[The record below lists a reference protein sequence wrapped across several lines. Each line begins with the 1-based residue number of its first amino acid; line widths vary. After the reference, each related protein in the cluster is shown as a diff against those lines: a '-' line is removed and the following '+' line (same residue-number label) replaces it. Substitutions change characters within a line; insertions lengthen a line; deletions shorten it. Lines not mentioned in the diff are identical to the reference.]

1 MSLPMLQVALDNQT
15 MDSAYETTRLIAE
28 EVDIIEVGTILCVG
42 EGVRAVRDLKAL
54 YPHKIVLADAKI
66 ADAGKILSRMCF
78 EANADWVTVIC
89 CADINTAKGALDVAK
104 EFNGDVQI
112 ELTGYWTWEQAQQ
125 WRDAGIQQVVYHR
138 SRDAQAAGVAWGEA
152 DITAIKRLSD
162 MGFKVT
168 VTGGLALEDLPLFK
182 GIPIHVFIAGRS
194 IRDAAS
200 PVEAARQFK
209 RAIAELWGSGADMVS
224 KQSPLG
230 IYEKA
235 LPAGECW
242 LERLQLAKTLGFD
255 FVEMSVDETDDRL
268 SRLDWSREQR
278 LALVNAIVETGVRVP
293 SMCLSAHRRFP
304 LGSEDD
310 AVRAQGLEIMRKAI
324 QFAQD
329 VGIRVIQLAGY
340 DVYYQEA
347 NNETRRR
354 FRDGLKESVEMASR
368 AQVTLAMEIMDYP
381 LMNSISKAL
390 GYAHYLN
397 NPWFQLYPDIGNL
410 SAWDNDVQM
419 ELQAGIGHIVAVHVK
434 DTKPG
439 VFKNVPF
446 GEGVV
451 DFERCFETLKQS
463 GYCGPYLIEM
473 WSETAED
480 PAAEVA
486 KARDWVK
493 ARMAKAGMVEAA

>member
-1 MSLPMLQVALDNQT
+1 ML
-15 MDSAYETTRLIAE
+15 
-28 EVDIIEVGTILCVG
+28 
-42 EGVRAVRDLKAL
+42 
-54 YPHKIVLADAKI
+54 
-66 ADAGKILSRMCF
+66 
-78 EANADWVTVIC
+78 
-89 CADINTAKGALDVAK
+89 
-104 EFNGDVQI
+104 
-112 ELTGYWTWEQAQQ
+112 
-125 WRDAGIQQVVYHR
+125 
-138 SRDAQAAGVAWGEA
+138 
-152 DITAIKRLSD
+152 
-162 MGFKVT
+162 
-168 VTGGLALEDLPLFK
+168 
-182 GIPIHVFIAGRS
+182 
-194 IRDAAS
+194 
-200 PVEAARQFK
+200 
-209 RAIAELWGSGADMVS
+209 S
-224 KQSPLG
+224 KQIPLG

-255 FVEMSVDETDDRL
+255 FVEMSVDETDERL
-268 SRLDWSREQR
+268 SRLDW
-278 LALVNAIVETGVRVP
+278 
-293 SMCLSAHRRFP
+293 
-304 LGSEDD
+304 
-310 AVRAQGLEIMRKAI
+310 
-324 QFAQD
+324 
-329 VGIRVIQLAGY
+329 
-340 DVYYQEA
+340 
-347 NNETRRR
+347 
-354 FRDGLKESVEMASR
+354 SR

>member
-1 MSLPMLQVALDNQT
+1 MGN
-15 MDSAYETTRLIAE
+15 
-28 EVDIIEVGTILCVG
+28 
-42 EGVRAVRDLKAL
+42 K
-54 YPHKIVLADAKI
+54 
-66 ADAGKILSRMCF
+66 
-78 EANADWVTVIC
+78 N
-89 CADINTAKGALDVAK
+89 
-104 EFNGDVQI
+104 
-112 ELTGYWTWEQAQQ
+112 
-125 WRDAGIQQVVYHR
+125 YH
-138 SRDAQAAGVAWGEA
+138 
-152 DITAIKRLSD
+152 I
-162 MGFKVT
+162 
-168 VTGGLALEDLPLFK
+168 GL
-182 GIPIHVFIAGRS
+182 
-194 IRDAAS
+194 
-200 PVEAARQFK
+200 
-209 RAIAELWGSGADMVS
+209 
-224 KQSPLG
+224 
-230 IYEKA
+230 YEKA
-235 LPAGECW
+235 MPSSLNWEEKLKC
-242 LERLQLAKTLGFD
+242 AKDCGYD
-255 FVEMSVDETDDRL
+255 FVEISIDETDA
-268 SRLDWSREQR
+268 R
-278 LALVNAIVETGVRVP
+278 LARLEWTAQERAQLRETMQKIGVPIR
-293 SMCLSAHRRFP
+293 SMCLSGHRKYPFGASDP
-304 LGSEDD
+304 
-310 AVRAQGLEIMRKAI
+310 AVRRRSLEIMEKAI
-324 QFAQD
+324 QLSD
-329 VGIRVIQLAGY
+329 DLGIRVIQLAGY